1 MPVSL
6 RGRSIFATV
15 ALLAIVCA
23 SGMFACGGDSPTG
36 LGGSSF
42 VLPIAYSFNAAGD
55 DSARAIFLTSF
66 DGKTTRKLSGP
77 GGDDWL
83 PKWAPD
89 GRRLLVWQ
97 HVNPG
102 RLLLADENGATV
114 RALIDPFYG
123 GAGWSPDGS
132 SIVFAE
138 VPLGGAVRL
147 IAMHPDSSAFQSLAL
162 SAGGGF
168 LGLPSWSS
176 TGRIAYVLNF
186 SFGGAQIWTV
196 NADGSQRAAFTTGAN
211 DQDPAWSPDG
221 SVLAFSECDYRID
234 VPRCRLAL
242 VNADGSNRRL
252 LSTDG
257 VLNIRPTWS
266 PDGKWILYEHWQ
278 DSPTAGC
285 SYVRIAASGGTPVTV
300 VPATATSICGGASW
314 R

>member
-1 MPVSL
+1 LPVSI
-6 RGRSIFATV
+6 RRRSISAAI
-15 ALLAIVCA
+15 ALVCA
-23 SGMFACGGDSPTG
+23 SATVACGGDSGTG
-36 LGGSSF
+36 PGGSSF
-42 VLPIAYSFNAAGD
+42 SLPIAYSFNEAGD
-55 DSARAIFLTSF
+55 QSARALFLTSI

-83 PKWAPD
+83 PRWSPD
-89 GRRLLVWQ
+89 GRQMLVWQ

-102 RLLLADENGATV
+102 RLLLVDENGATV
-114 RALIDPFYG
+114 RALIDPSYG
-123 GAGWSPDGS
+123 GAAWSPDGS
-132 SIVFAE
+132 TIAFTE

-147 IAMHPDSSAFQSLAL
+147 IAMHPDSSAFQPLAL
-162 SAGGGF
+162 AAGGAS
-168 LGLPSWSS
+168 LLLPSWSS

-221 SVLAFSECDYRID
+221 KVLAFAECDYQLD
-234 VPRCRLAL
+234 APRCRLAL
-242 VNADGSNRRL
+242 VNADGTGRRL
-252 LSTDG
+252 LVTDG

-278 DSPTAGC
+278 SSATAGC
-285 SYVRIAASGGTPVTV
+285 SYVRIAPSGGTPVTI